1 MTLFARAISICV
13 LSAVAGSIFAQ
24 GSGQPAP
31 QDGNLVTRR
40 IKIRKAD
47 PALIMLLLA
56 GSQST
61 QVPPEISTL
70 QKLGNGGFGGSGF
83 GGSGSGSFGSRDG
96 SNSGRQGPS
105 TGGGGDRGGRYGG

>member
-13 LSAVAGSIFAQ
+13 LSSVTAAIFAQ
-24 GSGQPAP
+24 GLPNP
-31 QDGNLVTRR
+31 QDRNMVTRR

-47 PALIMLLLA
+47 PALIMLLLS

-61 QVPPEISTL
+61 QVAPEISTL

-83 GGSGSGSFGSRDG
+83 GGSSSSGQFGSRDG

-105 TGGGGDRGGRYGG
+105 TGGGGDRGGRHGG